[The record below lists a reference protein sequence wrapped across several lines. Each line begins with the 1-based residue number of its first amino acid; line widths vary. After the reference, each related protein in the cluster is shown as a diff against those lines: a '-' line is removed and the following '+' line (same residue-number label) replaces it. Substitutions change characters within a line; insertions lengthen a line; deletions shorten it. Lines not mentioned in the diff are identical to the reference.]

1 SAADIIAQIT
11 YSEQQR
17 FDGYARAVANGAARK
32 RLFDKKV
39 QKRSPGEVVF
49 VAGDLVQVL
58 DPKFKKTFKTSR
70 KILPEWSGAFRVR
83 ER

>member
-1 SAADIIAQIT
+1 DIEAQIA

-17 FDGYARAVANGAARK
+17 FDGFARAIANGAARK
-32 RLFDKKV
+32 QLFDKV
-39 QKRSPGEVVF
+39 EGRSPGEVIFAV
-49 VAGDLVQVL
+49 GELVQVL
-58 DPKFKKTFKTSR
+58 DPKYKKTFRTSR